1 MKFFS
6 IDTAIDNEYR
16 FYDIQG
22 GNVFFILK
30 EKSGENWEE
39 PKYYTSQLFE
49 YDTIEEE
56 LKDWSIEIIKKNPKA
71 FLEDLSFNYNKV
83 IKPMFKRSFRDSK
96 LTQLGIT

>member
-1 MKFFS
+1 MKFFA

-30 EKSGENWEE
+30 EKNG
-39 PKYYTSQLFE
+39 KYYTAQLFE
-49 YDTIEEE
+49 YEPIVEE
-56 LKDWSIEIIKKNPKA
+56 LKEWSISIINKNSK
-71 FLEDLSFNYNKV
+71 LEDMSFNYNKV
-83 IKPMFKRSFRDSK
+83 IKPMFITTVRDKK

>member
-16 FYDIQG
+16 FYNIQG

-30 EKSGENWEE
+30 EKFG
-39 PKYYTSQLFE
+39 KYHTSQLFE
-49 YDTIEEE
+49 YEPIVEE
-56 LKDWSIEIIKKNPKA
+56 LKEWSIKVIQNNPKIG
-71 FLEDLSFNYNKV
+71 LEDLSFNYDKV
-83 IKPMFKRSFRDSK
+83 IKPMFILHQRDSK